1 LRDRQSQGAEEPLL
15 GERPRLPKKGKK
27 IMAYAVR
34 LDPQEAR
41 AIALTAIPANDT
53 AKPDFSPLEWSV
65 IRLARVDG
73 VSTLRAPGRFRRF
86 VNWLMGRKRTPALA
100 NERLE
105 ALRRMAVLSWHYGF
119 TVPGDDVADFLSAG
133 FTPDQYELMVSSI
146 RAAVSAPQRIA
157 A

>member
-1 LRDRQSQGAEEPLL
+1 
-15 GERPRLPKKGKK
+15 
-27 IMAYAVR
+27 MAYAVR

-41 AIALTAIPANDT
+41 VIALTAIPANDT
-53 AKPDFSPLEWSV
+53 AKPEFSRLEWSI

-73 VSTLRAPGRFRRF
+73 LSTLRAPGRFSRF
-86 VNWLMGRKRTPALA
+86 VSWLMGRNGSPELA

-119 TVPGDDVADFLSAG
+119 TVPGKDVANFLSAG
-133 FTPDQYELMVSSI
+133 FSPDQYELMVRSI
-146 RAAVSAPQRIA
+146 RAAIGTRQRIA

>member
-1 LRDRQSQGAEEPLL
+1 
-15 GERPRLPKKGKK
+15 
-27 IMAYAVR
+27 MAYAVR

-53 AKPDFSPLEWSV
+53 AKPEFSPLEWAV

-73 VSTLRAPGRFRRF
+73 LSTLRPPGRFRRF
-86 VNWLMGRKRTPALA
+86 VNWLLGREGVPQLA

-105 ALRRMAVLSWHYGF
+105 ALRRISVLSWHFGF
-119 TVPGDDVADFLSAG
+119 TVPGDDVADFLSQG
-133 FTPDQYELMVSSI
+133 FSPDQYELMVRSI
-146 RAAVSAPQRIA
+146 RAAISGPQRIA